1 MINREYLRS
10 TKPVYMSKYVYRFFV
25 FQWQLLVANYQ
36 DWQDRRSSAY
46 AVVPP
51 ARLRHRVHGGLDKN
65 SFLALGKVLADDIKK
80 LCRLSGRELYEFE
93 NILDFGCGSGRVIR
107 NFDDA
112 PSSCQFN
119 GTDIDKELVTWCA
132 NNLQGVNWQ
141 LNGYQPPLSY
151 PDNTFDLIYAISVF
165 THLDEDFQH
174 AWLKEL
180 QRIAKPGATLILSV
194 HGEYCINL
202 LPIPRQQQVHTQGF
216 GYMKGPSGWLKLDK
230 LPDFYQTSF
239 HTEQYILDTWS
250 LYFDI
255 SHYVKRG
262 LNNHQDAVI
271 LKVRK

>member
-36 DWQDRRSSAY
+36 DWQDRRSSGY
-46 AVVPP
+46 VVVPP